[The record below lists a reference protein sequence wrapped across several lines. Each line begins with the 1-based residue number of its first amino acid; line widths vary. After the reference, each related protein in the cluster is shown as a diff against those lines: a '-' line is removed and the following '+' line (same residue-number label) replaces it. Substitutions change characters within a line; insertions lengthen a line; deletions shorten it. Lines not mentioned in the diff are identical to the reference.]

1 MSGLCPR
8 LTGSGLI
15 CASVLAAVLLFL
27 AGARA
32 RALTEPD
39 DDLLDHVRR
48 TEQVAAQ
55 KLETELR
62 AMLRDGAKLAKSDPA
77 LALERYQQALAELEN
92 DAVLPAGQRESL
104 KRVFKDRI
112 RITKVELA
120 RASDKGTRVTPS
132 MIRRAEEARQA
143 AVRDEISKTL
153 RLIQSLQKDGKTA
166 EANRLAEELARNHP
180 ESAET
185 QAAARTARS
194 LDLFASTRRLQNERE
209 RGHTGALAEI
219 EKSSTPAAG
228 DVEFPKDW
236 KEKTQARSTV
246 VKLTDQEKA
255 ILKALNAKMT
265 VNFKNTKLQDVID
278 TLELKL
284 GVPLVGPDQEA
295 LKEIEASYDTPITLN
310 LRGVSART
318 VLRKIFADLGMTY
331 VIKDES
337 IYIVSQQRAR
347 ELMVTRAY
355 YIGDILAAMS
365 ATPVQPLPGSLPL
378 NPAALQ
384 PGGLQLGA
392 GLQPFGFGALPVQAA
407 PANPPQAP
415 AQGQQN
421 NAAQNASAIM
431 EIVRSSVDP
440 QSWRENGGAGTIT
453 YNAATMSLIIRQSA
467 EVHAQL
473 ASSGLAK

>member
-15 CASVLAAVLLFL
+15 CASLLAAALIFL

-32 RALTEPD
+32 RALAEPD
-39 DDLLDHVRR
+39 DDLLDQVRR

-62 AMLRDGAKLAKSDPA
+62 ATLRDGAKLAKTDPA
-77 LALERYQQALAELEN
+77 LALERYRQALAELEN

-112 RITKVELA
+112 RTTKVELA
-120 RASDKGTRVTPS
+120 RASDKETRVTPS

-143 AVRDEISKTL
+143 ALRDEIGKTL
-153 RLIQSLQKDGKTA
+153 RLIQSLQRDGKTA

-180 ESAET
+180 ESAEAL
-185 QAAARTARS
+185 AAARSTRS
-194 LDLFASTRRLQNERE
+194 LDLFASARRLQNEQE

-219 EKSSTPAAG
+219 EKSSTPAGG

-236 KEKTQARSTV
+236 KEKTAARSTA
-246 VKLTDQEKA
+246 VKLTAKEKA
-255 ILKALNAKMT
+255 ILRALSEKIT
-265 VNFKNTKLQDVID
+265 VNFKNTKLQDVLD
-278 TLELKL
+278 TLETKL
-284 GVPLVGPDQEA
+284 GVTLVPPDQES

-318 VLRKIFADLGMTY
+318 VLRKVFADLGMTY

-337 IYIVSQQRAR
+337 IYIVSQQRAK

-365 ATPVQPLPGSLPL
+365 TAPVQPLAGGLPL
-378 NPAALQ
+378 NP
-384 PGGLQLGA
+384 GGPQLGA
-392 GLQPFGFGALPVQAA
+392 GLQPFAFGALPVQAA
-407 PANPPQAP
+407 PANPPQAA
-415 AQGQQN
+415 AQGQANNVVQ
-421 NAAQNASAIM
+421 NAAAIM

-473 ASSGLAK
+473 ASGGLAK